1 MSGLLGATV
10 SGGLLTVV
18 YIWVVYGLLTTVS
31 DHCVWVAKLA
41 HSDCVCVTKSWPTV
55 SGLLSQ
61 SLCLHPTVSGLLG
74 QSTVSAFHCVWV
86 VKPAHCVWV
95 TRSWPWVANHL
106 VACS

>member
-1 MSGLLGATV
+1 MSESSQAPCVSGLVTELHVSGLLGATV

-61 SLCLHPTVSGLLG
+61 S
-74 QSTVSAFHCVWV
+74 TVSASHCVWV
-86 VKPAHCVWV
+86 ARPVHC
-95 TRSWPWVANHL
+95 
-106 VACS
+106 ACIPLCLGC